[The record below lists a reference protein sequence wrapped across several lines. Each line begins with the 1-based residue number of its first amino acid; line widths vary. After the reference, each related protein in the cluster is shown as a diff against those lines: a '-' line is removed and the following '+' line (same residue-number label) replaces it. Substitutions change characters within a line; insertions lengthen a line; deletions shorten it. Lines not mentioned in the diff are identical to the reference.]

1 MHETFLLNQILVSFN
16 FFMFVVYGFRESMC
30 VFVVFVV
37 LSSLC
42 DPIIAMIIMI
52 ILLGFSDP
60 IIAMIIMIFLFF
72 LTRYLEFF
80 FSKYNTLNIILII
93 LIINFIL
100 FYHYY

>member
-52 ILLGFSDP
+52 LLFEFSDL
-60 IIAMIIMIFLFF
+60 IIAMIIMILSFGLP
-72 LTRYLEFF
+72 RCLEFF
-80 FSKYNTLNIILII
+80 F
-93 LIINFIL
+93 
-100 FYHYY
+100 